1 METKKLFGFVVAI
14 LAAIFAV
21 GLVAAGTLDVTVKEV
36 IVNDVSSL
44 DSTNLVLSGAPG
56 ETVPVVIKFT
66 SNANLEDVKLRVW
79 VDGYRSDISASTAK
93 FSTVNGSTYIK
104 RLALTMPNVR
114 DMSDDLTEGLT
125 LYVRLADRNDEKETT
140 YGLSLEKEDYAY
152 DVLYVDAPN
161 SASAGEIIAL
171 DVILKNV
178 GAEELEDSFVTASIP
193 ELGIS
198 KKAYFGD
205 LQAQDNEADNM
216 ENARERRLYLV
227 IPSDVESG
235 DYTLE
240 VRASN
245 YDTSSI
251 VKKVISVTGLTVSND
266 TDTIDANG
274 NKEGL
279 PTSIL
284 VLTIVLV
291 IIFVVLLVVLIVL
304 LTKKPSERTEDFG
317 ETSYY

>member
-1 METKKLFGFVVAI
+1 METKKLFGFVIAI
-14 LAAIFAV
+14 LAAVLTV

-56 ETVPVVIKFT
+56 DTVPVVIKFT
-66 SNANLEDVKLRVW
+66 SNADLNDVKLKVW
-79 VDGYRSDISASTAK
+79 VDGYKSDISASTAK

-104 RLALTMPNVR
+104 RLALTMPSVE
-114 DMSDDLTEGLT
+114 DMKDNLNQGLT
-125 LYVRLADRNDEKETT
+125 LYVRLADRNNEKETT
-140 YGLSLEKEDYAY
+140 YGLSLEKEDYSY

-161 SASAGEIIAL
+161 SAAAGEIIAL
-171 DVILKNV
+171 DVVLKNV
-178 GAEELEDSFVTASIP
+178 GAEELSDSFVTASIP

-227 IPSDVESG
+227 IPSDAKSG

-240 VRASN
+240 VKASN
-245 YDTSSI
+245 YDAYSN
-251 VKKVISVTGLTVSND
+251 VKKVISVTGLTVSNE
-266 TDTIDANG
+266 TNTIDANG

-304 LTKKPSERTEDFG
+304 LTKKPSDRTEDFG